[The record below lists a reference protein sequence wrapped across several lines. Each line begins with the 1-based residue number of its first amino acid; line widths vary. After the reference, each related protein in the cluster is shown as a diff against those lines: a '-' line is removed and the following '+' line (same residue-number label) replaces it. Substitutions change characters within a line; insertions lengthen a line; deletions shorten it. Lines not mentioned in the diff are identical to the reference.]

1 MTAMRTFMQSRRH
14 RPRSRDGGFSL
25 IELMVALTIGLFIVA
40 VMLASYATSS
50 ASNRTNA
57 RVAEFQTNGRFATD
71 FLRRELQH
79 SGFAGLSWTNLTL
92 TGTTGTA
99 EYGCGPGFVA
109 NINQPI
115 WGANDTNPLSGS
127 CIPAANYARGDILV
141 VRRAGLDSIPSA
153 TALAANTLY
162 FRSEYLQGSVFLGP
176 TRPVDVQA
184 PVADY
189 LLQTDVY
196 YISPYTNSVGESP
209 QVPALYRMT
218 LGAGP
223 AMTAQLVASGIEN
236 MQVQYGVRTGAA
248 ATARTQ
254 FLDASAVSASD
265 WANVV
270 AVRLWLLARSADAE
284 PGYTNTTTYTMGDK
298 VGAQAVTV
306 NDHFQRQLFPL
317 VVQLRN

>member
-14 RPRSRDGGFSL
+14 RPPSRVEGFSL
-25 IELMVALTIGLFIVA
+25 IELMVALTIGLLIIAAMLQNLTVA
-40 VMLASYATSS
+40 SG
-50 ASNRTNA
+50 SNRTNA

-79 SGFAGLSWTNLTL
+79 SGFAGLTSTDPKL

-99 EYGCGPGFVA
+99 EYGCGPGFAA
-109 NINQPI
+109 NIEQPI

-162 FRSEYLQGSVFLGP
+162 FRSEYAQWSVFVGP
-176 TRPVDVQA
+176 TRPVGVQA

-196 YISPYTNSVGESP
+196 YISPYTNSSTESP

-236 MQVQYGVRTGAA
+236 MQVQYAVNTAA
-248 ATARTQ
+248 GTRYQ
-254 FLDASAVSASD
+254 DASAVSASD

-270 AVRLWLLARSADAE
+270 AVRLWLLARSADTE
-284 PGYTNTTTYTMGDK
+284 PGYTNTATYTMGDQ
-298 VGAQAVTV
+298 VVTV
-306 NDHFQRQLFPL
+306 NDKFQRQLFPL

>member
-1 MTAMRTFMQSRRH
+1 
-14 RPRSRDGGFSL
+14 
-25 IELMVALTIGLFIVA
+25 LTIGLIIVA
-40 VMLASYATSS
+40 GMLASYVTSS

-79 SGFAGLSWTNLTL
+79 SGFGGIIGSKPAPPVVLTAPYA
-92 TGTTGTA
+92 TD
-99 EYGCGPGFVA
+99 YGCGVGFA
-109 NINQPI
+109 AKIAEPI
-115 WGANDTNPLSGS
+115 SGANDTNPFSGS
-127 CIPAANYARGDILV
+127 CIPNANYARGDILV
-141 VRRAGLDSIPSA
+141 VRRAGLDAKP
-153 TALAANTLY
+153 TTETLLANTLY
-162 FRSEYLQGSVFLGP
+162 FRSEYQGGSVFPGP

-196 YISPYTNSVGESP
+196 YISPWTNAASESP
-209 QVPALYRMT
+209 KVPALYRMT

-223 AMTAQLVASGIEN
+223 AMSAQLVASGIEN
-236 MQVQYGVRTGAA
+236 MQVQYAVKTATG
-248 ATARTQ
+248 TRYQ
-254 FLDASAVSASD
+254 EASAVAASD
-265 WANVV
+265 WTNVV

-284 PGYTNTTTYTMGDK
+284 PGYTNTTTYTMGD
-298 VGAQAVTV
+298 QTVTV